1 MNILHDRDRASGD
14 KTCGEDVYYDMYNK
28 IFCFVLSSMK
38 QLFVMHALSIIY
50 VFLYWT
56 I

>member
-28 IFCFVLSSMK
+28 IFSFVLSSMK
-38 QLFVMHALSIIY
+38 
-50 VFLYWT
+50 
-56 I
+56 